1 MKKPTLKDIIYVAII
16 VLLVVAL
23 TVVSVLFG
31 VSTKKN
37 REEPSSYYDQKCAAF
52 ALHNQNASQGQIVF
66 IGDSIT
72 DGFQLDN
79 YFTDLPL
86 ATYNRGIGG
95 DTTSGVL
102 DRLKIS
108 LYDLK
113 PSKIVLLI
121 GINDIIGKRS
131 ETDEVLKNYREILS
145 EIRKNLPSTEV
156 TCLSVLPIHTTKL
169 EERGGVDLDKFP
181 QKIKDV
187 NARLQPLVQEYGYR
201 YLDLYSSLND
211 GSDRLIAAYT
221 EDGLHLNA
229 DGYKVWASVIKPY
242 LQ

>member
-1 MKKPTLKDIIYVAII
+1 MTKPTKKDMLYWVIIAALI
-16 VLLVVAL
+16 VAL

-31 VSTKKN
+31 ISRKN
-37 REEPSSYYDQKCAAF
+37 EKEADTYYNTKCASF
-52 ALHNQNASQGQIVF
+52 EVQNANLSKGQIVF

-181 QKIKDV
+181 QKIKDM
-187 NARLQPLVQEYGYR
+187 NARLQPLAQEYGYR